1 MDILKTFGPLI
12 GSVAP
17 TIATALGGPVAGMAV
32 KALSNAF
39 FGHGDAS
46 QDEIQ
51 SALANP
57 TADQLAA
64 LKKIDADFK
73 IQMKSLDI
81 DLERIAAG
89 DRDSAR
95 QMQMA
100 TKSWLPEALAILV
113 TAGFFGI
120 IIYILR
126 SGLPESGREAVL
138 LLLGSLGTA
147 WTSIMAFYFGSS
159 AGSQKKTEAL
169 TNALGNGK

>member
-17 TIATALGGPVAGMAV
+17 TIATALGGPIAGMAV
-32 KALSNAF
+32 KALSGALL
-39 FGHGDAS
+39 GHDGGS
-46 QDEIQ
+46 QDDIM

-57 TADQLAA
+57 TGDQLAA
-64 LKKIDADFK
+64 LKRIDADFK
-73 IQMKSLDI
+73 VQMKALDI

-100 TKSWLPEALAILV
+100 TKSWLPEVLAILV
-113 TAGFFGI
+113 TAGFFGVI
-120 IIYILR
+120 VYILAY
-126 SGLPESGREAVL
+126 GLPATGNEAIL

-147 WTSIMAFYFGSS
+147 WTGVMAFYFGSS

-169 TNALGNGK
+169 TAALGNGK

>member
-1 MDILKTFGPLI
+1 M
-12 GSVAP
+12 
-17 TIATALGGPVAGMAV
+17 AGMAV
-32 KALSNAF
+32 KALSGAL
-39 FGHGDAS
+39 FGHGDAT
-46 QDEIQ
+46 QDDIM

-57 TADQLAA
+57 TGDQLAA

-73 IQMKSLDI
+73 TQMKSLDI

-100 TKSWLPEALAILV
+100 TRSWLPEVLAILV
-113 TAGFFGI
+113 TVGFFGI
-120 IIYILR
+120 IGYIIKY
-126 SGLPESGREAVL
+126 GLPDSGQEALL

-147 WTSIMAFYFGSS
+147 WTGVMAFYFGSS

-169 TNALGNGK
+169 TAALGK